1 MDTNRTGIVGGTIV
15 TPDRTLPDGE
25 LVLAGDR
32 VAAVRGSPGSASDL
46 DRRIDAD
53 GQYVL
58 PGLIDLHGDDVER
71 FRCPRSGEQI
81 PVRSALGVADRHAIG
96 AGVTTKFDAIAFE
109 DAPEKNRSLDHAT
122 DLLNAIE
129 AADGLAADHRFHARC
144 EVTDPES
151 VARVREVAAR
161 DIVDVVSLMTHAP
174 ETGQFEQEGAFE
186 RRYADGRGAATD
198 AVERVGRERASVPAA
213 TRHERASDLAA
224 TLADAD
230 VVVASHDDAD
240 AAAVERA
247 ASNGVDLAE
256 YPLTTEAAQRASELG
271 LATAMGAPNVV
282 RGGGLWD
289 NLDARAAMAD
299 GLVDALCSD
308 YRPQS
313 LLESVFV
320 DSGDPLARRV
330 ARVTSGPAAIADL
343 GDRGRLTPGAR
354 ADVAL
359 VDPTP
364 TPTVTR
370 AFVRG
375 REVYRYRG

>member
-282 RGGGLWD
+282 RGGSLWD